1 MSVPRGCF
9 GVSASRDEVI
19 RTSWQLLTQD
29 SKPGMEQLAGDLWN
43 RLEGSGGGEGAGR
56 GGRRGLNQHSDP
68 GRPSGKVGGPELQPV
83 PIFPLPAGTLELK
96 FSSLLT
102 HFSC

>member
-19 RTSWQLLTQD
+19 RTSWQILTQD

-43 RLEGSGGGEGAGR
+43 RLEGSGGGKGAGR
-56 GGRRGLNQHSDP
+56 GGRRGLNQ
-68 GRPSGKVGGPELQPV
+68 Q
-83 PIFPLPAGTLELK
+83 
-96 FSSLLT
+96 
-102 HFSC
+102 